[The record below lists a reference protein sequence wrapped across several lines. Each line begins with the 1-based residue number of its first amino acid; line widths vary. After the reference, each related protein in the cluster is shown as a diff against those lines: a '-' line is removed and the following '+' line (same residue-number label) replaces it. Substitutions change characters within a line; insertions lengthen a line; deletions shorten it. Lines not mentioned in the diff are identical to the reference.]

1 MGTARDD
8 PIGIFDSGLGGL
20 SVVQAIRQRL
30 PAEQLLY
37 VADSAY
43 APYGRRPI
51 AFIRARA
58 LALAGFLQTQRAKAL
73 VVACNTAT
81 AAAAEALR
89 KQLELPIIAMEPAV
103 KLAAAATRCNV
114 VGVLATEGTLASARF
129 AGLLAR
135 FAGAARVVTRPAPD
149 LVLLVERGEIDGIE
163 AMRRVQ
169 AHVSYLLR
177 QGSDTIVLGCT
188 HYPHLRPLIERAAGP
203 EVAIIDTGPAVA
215 RELRRRLERK
225 GLVRSSAGGGT
236 IRIWTSATA
245 SSTRAIAQRLAGPGH
260 SALLIDALP
269 PLSISQSP
277 PGVPA
282 TER

>member
-1 MGTARDD
+1 MGTACDD

-20 SVVQAIRQRL
+20 SVVQAIRRRL

-37 VADSAY
+37 VADCAY
-43 APYGRRPI
+43 APYGGRPT

-89 KQLELPIIAMEPAV
+89 RQLELPIIAMEPAV

-135 FAGAARVVTRPAPD
+135 FAGAVRVVTRPAPD

-163 AMRRVQ
+163 VMRRVQ
-169 AHVSYLLR
+169 AHVSHLLR

-215 RELRRRLERK
+215 RELRRRLEEK
-225 GLVRSSAGGGT
+225 GLARSSAGGGT
-236 IRIWTSATA
+236 IRIWTSAA
-245 SSTRAIAQRLAGPGH
+245 VDSARAVSQRLIGSGH
-260 SALLIDALP
+260 DALVIDALP
-269 PLSISQSP
+269 NLPMLQSDAWMQ
-277 PGVPA
+277 A
-282 TER
+282 TGR

>member
-1 MGTARDD
+1 MGTACDD

-20 SVVQAIRQRL
+20 SVVHAIRRL
-30 PAEQLLY
+30 LPTEQLLY
-37 VADSAY
+37 VADCAH
-43 APYGRRPI
+43 APYGGCSA
-51 AFIRARA
+51 AFIRTRA

-89 KQLELPIIAMEPAV
+89 RQFELPIIAMEPAV
-103 KLAAAATRCNV
+103 KRAAAATRCNV

-135 FAGAARVVTRPAPD
+135 FAGAVQVVTRPAPD

-163 AMRRVQ
+163 AMRRVE
-169 AHVSYLLR
+169 AHVSYLLH

-203 EVAIIDTGPAVA
+203 EIAIIDTGPAVA
-215 RELRRRLERK
+215 RELRRRLEEK
-225 GLVRSSAGGGT
+225 DLVRSSAGGGL
-236 IRIWTSATA
+236 IRIWTSATT
-245 SSTRAIAQRLAGPGH
+245 SSARAIAQRLAGPDH
-260 SALLIDALP
+260 SALVIDALP
-269 PLSISQSP
+269 ALPTSQSD
-277 PGVPA
+277 PGRQA
-282 TER
+282 TGG